1 MTRKTQ
7 LLIINP
13 KKIFFGSFKKILF
26 NFTKKLETMSTSD
39 LKLDLIKKIID
50 TDNIDLLL
58 KINDLLESEENSSVN
73 EPALK
78 YENIRVFTAEEQRK
92 IDIALKQVEN
102 GEYITDEEAQIEIE
116 KWFEEEDERLS
127 GL

>member
-1 MTRKTQ
+1 
-7 LLIINP
+7 
-13 KKIFFGSFKKILF
+13 
-26 NFTKKLETMSTSD
+26 MSTSD

-50 TDNIDLLL
+50 SNDIDLLL
-58 KINDLLESEENSSVN
+58 KIKTLLSPKNYTEVEENVSSAN

-78 YENIRVFTAEEQRK
+78 YENVRVFTAEEQRK

-116 KWFEEEDERLS
+116 KWFEEQE
-127 GL
+127 